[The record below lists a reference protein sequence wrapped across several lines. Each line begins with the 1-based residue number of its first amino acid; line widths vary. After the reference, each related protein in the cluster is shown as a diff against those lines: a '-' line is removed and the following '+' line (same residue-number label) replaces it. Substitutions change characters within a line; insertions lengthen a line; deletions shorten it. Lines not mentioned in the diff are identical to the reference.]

1 MRLVFGECVIDSARR
16 ELLRGGEAIHI
27 EPQVFDLLLYLIENR
42 ERVVSKD
49 DLLAAVWQGRIVSE
63 STLGS
68 RINAARTAIGDD
80 GQRQSLIRT
89 VARKGLRFVGE
100 VSNETSPVVNAPMM
114 NRAAE
119 PVLPLAPLP
128 PAANEGRP
136 AIAVLPFV
144 NISGDPEQEYFA
156 DGLSEDIITDL
167 SRVSSL
173 FVVARHTV
181 FSFKGRAV
189 QVQDIARQLGVCY
202 VLEGSV
208 RKAEGRVR
216 ITAQLVDG
224 NSGGHIWA
232 ERYESVREDIFR
244 LQDEI
249 SQSIVSALRVKLL
262 PEELATIV
270 KRPTSNAEA
279 YRYYLMGRAYFMQS
293 GWGKRALD
301 VARQKFAKAVAI
313 DPGYARAY
321 AGLANC
327 DSYLLA
333 MGDPVVPFEE
343 IIANSERALA
353 LEPELADAHAAK
365 GLALYT
371 AGRHAEADTV
381 LNEAVRLGPHSFE
394 AHFFMARNCRAQG
407 RFAEAAEMFERAA
420 DLQPDDFRSL
430 GLAVNAYR
438 SLGQREKM
446 LSVARRCL
454 ERVEAEIAVHPDN
467 AGALALGAVALTELG
482 DRRRAEAWADEAQ
495 EIGPADAITSY
506 NLACAQAGLGR
517 HGLALA
523 RLQQIFSDPPT
534 RRRSHVEW
542 LKHDSAFAPMRGHPG
557 FEALLRRLDAETI
570 AFPTPASGQRPAEG
584 VGHNGARRGGAVS
597 GGSARRALILF
608 NRGARGIE
616 TAQEEGTEQD
626 AADKKHDT
634 AGEMKAVERLTHE
647 KSEQF
652 RPGEPCAA
660 DNQP

>member
-1 MRLVFGECVIDSARR
+1 L
-16 ELLRGGEAIHI
+16 
-27 EPQVFDLLLYLIENR
+27 
-42 ERVVSKD
+42 
-49 DLLAAVWQGRIVSE
+49 
-63 STLGS
+63 
-68 RINAARTAIGDD
+68 
-80 GQRQSLIRT
+80 
-89 VARKGLRFVGE
+89 
-100 VSNETSPVVNAPMM
+100 
-114 NRAAE
+114 
-119 PVLPLAPLP
+119 
-128 PAANEGRP
+128 AANEGRP

-189 QVQDIARQLGVCY
+189 QVQDVARELGVCY

-232 ERYESVREDIFR
+232 ERYESGREDIFR

-249 SQSIVSALRVKLL
+249 SQSIVSALKVKLL

-270 KRPTSNAEA
+270 KRPTNNAEA
-279 YRYYLMGRAYFMQS
+279 YRYYLMGRAYFLQS

-343 IIANSERALA
+343 IIANCERALT

-371 AGRHAEADTV
+371 AGRHGEADTV
-381 LNEAVRLGPHSFE
+381 LSEAVRLGP
-394 AHFFMARNCRAQG
+394 NCRAQG
-407 RFAEAAEMFERAA
+407 RFAQAAAMFEQAA

-467 AGALALGAVALTELG
+467 AGALALGAVALVELG

-517 HGLALA
+517 YGLALA
-523 RLQQIFSDPPT
+523 RLQQIFSDPPI

-542 LKHDSAFAPMRGHPG
+542 LKHDSAFAPMRGQPG
-557 FEALLRRLDAETI
+557 FEALLRRLDSDTI
-570 AFPTPASGQRPAEG
+570 AFPAVAPARPA
-584 VGHNGARRGGAVS
+584 GAIAR
-597 GGSARRALILF
+597 SAR
-608 NRGARGIE
+608 
-616 TAQEEGTEQD
+616 
-626 AADKKHDT
+626 
-634 AGEMKAVERLTHE
+634 
-647 KSEQF
+647 
-652 RPGEPCAA
+652 
-660 DNQP
+660 

>member
-1 MRLVFGECVIDSARR
+1 MPVIFGECAIDPARR
-16 ELLRGGEAIHI
+16 ELCRAGETIHI

-49 DLLAAVWQGRIVSE
+49 ELLSAVWQGRIVSE

-68 RINAARTAIGDD
+68 RINAARSAIGDD
-80 GQRQSLIRT
+80 GQRQCLIRT
-89 VARKGLRFVGE
+89 VARKGVRFVGE
-100 VSNETSPVVNAPMM
+100 VANETGPQKPDGVASV
-114 NRAAE
+114 
-119 PVLPLAPLP
+119 P
-128 PAANEGRP
+128 PATEPRPNETRP

-189 QVQDIARQLGVCY
+189 QVQDVARELGVCY

-208 RKAEGRVR
+208 RKADGRVR

-224 NSGGHIWA
+224 RSGGHIWA

-249 SQSIVSALRVKLL
+249 SQNIVAALKVKLL

-279 YRYYLMGRAYFMQS
+279 YRYYLMGRAYFLQS

-313 DPGYARAY
+313 DPGYARAF

-333 MGDPVVPFEE
+333 MGDPGATFET
-343 IIANSERALA
+343 IIENCERALA
-353 LEPELADAHAAK
+353 LEPELSEAHAAK

-371 AGRHAEADTV
+371 AGRNAEADV
-381 LNEAVRLGPHSFE
+381 ALSAAVRLGPRSFE
-394 AHFFMARNCRAQG
+394 AHFFKARNCRARG
-407 RFAEAAEMFERAA
+407 AFAEAAELFERAA

-438 SLGQREKM
+438 SLGEREKL
-446 LSVARRCL
+446 LSAARRCL
-454 ERVEAEIAVHPDN
+454 ERVEAEIAIHPDN
-467 AGALALGAVALTELG
+467 AGALALGAVALSELG

-495 EIGPADAITSY
+495 EVGPADAITSY

-517 HGLALA
+517 HALALA
-523 RLQQIFSDPPT
+523 RLQQIFGDPPA

-542 LKHDSAFAPMRGHPG
+542 LKHDSAFLPMRGQPE
-557 FEALLRRLDAETI
+557 FEALLRRLDAEI
-570 AFPTPASGQRPAEG
+570 RP
-584 VGHNGARRGGAVS
+584 
-597 GGSARRALILF
+597 F
-608 NRGARGIE
+608 
-616 TAQEEGTEQD
+616 
-626 AADKKHDT
+626 AAIDT
-634 AGEMKAVERLTHE
+634 GKAV
-647 KSEQF
+647 
-652 RPGEPCAA
+652 PVPAPVAA
-660 DNQP
+660 GGIALAGR

>member
-1 MRLVFGECVIDSARR
+1 MRLIFGECVIDSARR
-16 ELLRGGEAIHI
+16 ELLRAGEAIHI
-27 EPQVFDLLLYLIENR
+27 EPQVFDLLLYLIDNR

-49 DLLAAVWQGRIVSE
+49 DLLAAVWRGRIVSE

-68 RINAARTAIGDD
+68 RINAARAAIGDN
-80 GQRQSLIRT
+80 GQRQGLIRT

-100 VSNETSPVVNAPMM
+100 VSNEPTLVVNGP
-114 NRAAE
+114 AE
-119 PVLPLAPLP
+119 PNLPLALLPL
-128 PAANEGRP
+128 AANEGRP

-189 QVQDIARQLGVCY
+189 QVQDVARELGVCY

-224 NSGGHIWA
+224 HSGGHIWA
-232 ERYESVREDIFR
+232 ERYESGREDIFR

-249 SQSIVSALRVKLL
+249 SQNIVAALKVKLL

-279 YRYYLMGRAYFMQS
+279 YRYYLMGRAYFLQS
-293 GWGKRALD
+293 GWGRRALD

-343 IIANSERALA
+343 IIANCERALI

-371 AGRHAEADTV
+371 AGRHGEADTV
-381 LNEAVRLGPHSFE
+381 LSEAVRLGPRSFE

-407 RFAEAAEMFERAA
+407 RFAQAAAMFEHAA

-523 RLQQIFSDPPT
+523 RLQQIFGDPPT

-542 LKHDSAFAPMRGHPG
+542 LKHDSAFAPMRGQPG
-557 FEALLRRLDAETI
+557 FEALLRRLDADAI
-570 AFPTPASGQRPAEG
+570 AFPAMASVHAAADG
-584 VGHNGARRGGAVS
+584 VALNGGVQKGAPLGGIAR
-597 GGSARRALILF
+597 SAR
-608 NRGARGIE
+608 
-616 TAQEEGTEQD
+616 
-626 AADKKHDT
+626 
-634 AGEMKAVERLTHE
+634 
-647 KSEQF
+647 
-652 RPGEPCAA
+652 
-660 DNQP
+660 

>member
-1 MRLVFGECVIDSARR
+1 MPVIFGECAIDPARR
-16 ELLRGGEAIHI
+16 ELIRAGETIHI

-49 DLLAAVWQGRIVSE
+49 ELLSAVWQGRIVSE
-63 STLGS
+63 STMGS
-68 RINAARTAIGDD
+68 RINAARSAIGDD
-80 GQRQSLIRT
+80 GQRQCLIRT
-89 VARKGLRFVGE
+89 VARKGVRFVGE
-100 VSNETSPVVNAPMM
+100 VANETAPPTTEVAVPAP
-114 NRAAE
+114 AAIE
-119 PVLPLAPLP
+119 SR
-128 PAANEGRP
+128 ANEGRP

-189 QVQDIARQLGVCY
+189 QVQDVARELGVCY

-208 RKAEGRVR
+208 RKADGRVR

-224 NSGGHIWA
+224 RSGGHIWA
-232 ERYESVREDIFR
+232 ERYESGREDIFR

-249 SQSIVSALRVKLL
+249 SQSIVAALKVKLL

-279 YRYYLMGRAYFMQS
+279 YRYYLMGRAFFLQS
-293 GWGKRALD
+293 GWGNRALD

-313 DPGYARAY
+313 DPGYARAF

-333 MGDPVVPFEE
+333 MGDPGATFEK
-343 IIANSERALA
+343 IIANCERALA
-353 LEPELADAHAAK
+353 LEPELSEAHAAK

-371 AGRHAEADTV
+371 AGRNAEADVALT
-381 LNEAVRLGPHSFE
+381 EAVRLGPRSFE
-394 AHFFMARNCRAQG
+394 AHFFKARNCRARG
-407 RFAEAAEMFERAA
+407 AFAEAAELFERAA

-438 SLGQREKM
+438 SLGEREKM
-446 LSVARRCL
+446 LSAARRCL
-454 ERVEAEIAVHPDN
+454 ERVEAEIAIHPDN

-495 EIGPADAITSY
+495 EVGPADAITSY

-517 HGLALA
+517 YALALA
-523 RLQQIFSDPPT
+523 RLQQIFGDPPA

-542 LKHDSAFAPMRGHPG
+542 LKHDSAFLPMRGQPG
-557 FEALLRRLDAETI
+557 FEALLRRLDAEVSPFGAIGTGKALPVLAPVAAGGI
-570 AFPTPASGQRPAEG
+570 A
-584 VGHNGARRGGAVS
+584 
-597 GGSARRALILF
+597 L
-608 NRGARGIE
+608 
-616 TAQEEGTEQD
+616 
-626 AADKKHDT
+626 
-634 AGEMKAVERLTHE
+634 AGR
-647 KSEQF
+647 
-652 RPGEPCAA
+652 
-660 DNQP
+660 

>member
-1 MRLVFGECVIDSARR
+1 MPSTRPGASFSRAGET
-16 ELLRGGEAIHI
+16 IHI
-27 EPQVFDLLLYLIENR
+27 EPQVFDLLLYLIDNR

-49 DLLAAVWQGRIVSE
+49 ELLSAVWQGRIVSE

-68 RINAARTAIGDD
+68 RINAARSAIGDD
-80 GQRQSLIRT
+80 GQRQHLIRT
-89 VARKGLRFVGE
+89 VARKGVRFVGE
-100 VSNETSPVVNAPMM
+100 VANETAPQKAAVVAS
-114 NRAAE
+114 A
-119 PVLPLAPLP
+119 P
-128 PAANEGRP
+128 PATEQRASETRP

-189 QVQDIARQLGVCY
+189 QVQDIARELGVCY

-208 RKAEGRVR
+208 RKADGRVR

-224 NSGGHIWA
+224 RSGGHIWA

-249 SQSIVSALRVKLL
+249 SQSIVAALKVKLL

-279 YRYYLMGRAYFMQS
+279 YRYYLMGRAYFLQS

-313 DPGYARAY
+313 DPEYARAF

-333 MGDPVVPFEE
+333 MGDPGATFET
-343 IIANSERALA
+343 IIENCERALA
-353 LEPELADAHAAK
+353 LEPELSEAHAAK

-371 AGRHAEADTV
+371 AGRNGEADV
-381 LNEAVRLGPHSFE
+381 ALSAAVRLGPRSFE
-394 AHFFMARNCRAQG
+394 AHFFKARNCRARG
-407 RFAEAAEMFERAA
+407 AFAEAAELFERAA

-438 SLGQREKM
+438 SLGEREKL
-446 LSVARRCL
+446 LSAARRCL
-454 ERVEAEIAVHPDN
+454 ERVEAEIAIHPDN
-467 AGALALGAVALTELG
+467 AGALALGAVALSELG

-495 EIGPADAITSY
+495 EVGPADAITSY

-517 HGLALA
+517 YALALA
-523 RLQQIFSDPPT
+523 RLQQIFGDPPA

-542 LKHDSAFAPMRGHPG
+542 LKHDSAFLPMRGQPG
-557 FEALLRRLDAETI
+557 FEALLRRLDAEISPFATI
-570 AFPTPASGQRPAEG
+570 DPARHCRCRHRWRQA
-584 VGHNGARRGGAVS
+584 
-597 GGSARRALILF
+597 GSRW
-608 NRGARGIE
+608 RGARI
-616 TAQEEGTEQD
+616 
-626 AADKKHDT
+626 
-634 AGEMKAVERLTHE
+634 
-647 KSEQF
+647 
-652 RPGEPCAA
+652 PGR
-660 DNQP
+660 